1 MKNLKDVNLVII
13 SGSEKVQNS
22 LRETFIKYGANIV
35 LCGFMNMELV
45 SRLEQNVIADII
57 LVDMDDAYEEDQAAF
72 DYLLDKIELPI
83 LFHENTFNN
92 INDANFEHDVLLQEI
107 KKVAIKLADL
117 VNSNKNVNNIEVKPD
132 IGGASV
138 QSSSN
143 GTLEHDENKCVSEN
157 TSLGSAVPV
166 ITSLASDLNLYKNNI
181 PEQSTNVWVLGASIG
196 GPEAVKIFL
205 SKIPEELPV
214 AFVLAQHLGDGF
226 IPLLAAQLD
235 NLSCFTVKEGI
246 DGDILKHGEV
256 VIVSVEQRMA
266 LDSKGKI
273 KFLKENW
280 AGHYKPSIDSVI
292 EDVTNYYQKQSG
304 VIIFSGMGNDGA
316 LACQKFSQQ
325 YEGKV
330 WAQSSD
336 TCVVSSM
343 PDSVRQANLVSFSGS
358 PEALAL
364 EISLQYMTESS

>member
-22 LRETFIKYGANIV
+22 LRETFIEYGANIV

-57 LVDMDDAYEEDQAAF
+57 LVDMDDAYEEDQTAF

-304 VIIFSGMGNDGA
+304 VIIFSGMGSDGA

>member
-1 MKNLKDVNLVII
+1 MQNLKDVNLVII

-22 LRETFIKYGANIV
+22 LRETFIEYGANIV

-45 SRLEQNVIADII
+45 NRLEQNVIADII

-83 LFHENTFNN
+83 LFHENTFNK

-107 KKVAIKLADL
+107 NKVATKLSDL
-117 VNSNKNVNNIEVKPD
+117 VNSNKNVNNIEAKPD
-132 IGGASV
+132 ISSASM
-138 QSSSN
+138 QSSSK
-143 GTLEHDENKCVSEN
+143 GTLEHYENKCVSEN
-157 TSLGSAVPV
+157 TSIGSVVPV

-226 IPLLAAQLD
+226 IPLLAGQLD
-235 NLSCFTVKEGI
+235 NISCFTVKEGI

-280 AGHYKPSIDSVI
+280 AGHYKPSINSVI

-316 LACQKFSQQ
+316 LACQKFLQQ